1 MNAKLPFALAVS
13 VSLAAPAAAQLK
25 IVGYQPSWAGD
36 VNQIQYGKL
45 THINYAFIDTN
56 QGVSVSTVPNQP
68 MLQSL
73 VSQAH
78 ARGVKVS
85 IAIGGWT
92 NLQNQGFESYSAT
105 DANRTDFTNRV
116 VTVINQFGLDGV
128 DIDWEYPVMGTAQ
141 VENFRLLMQKLCTE
155 MHNRGKVCTAAVAAN
170 GGNADGVA
178 SAVFGSVDWL
188 NLMVYDGGAAAAHAP
203 YSYAVTSLD
212 YWLGRGL
219 PASKAVLG
227 VPFYGRAASFSDARA
242 YNVLVANDP
251 QAPNKD
257 ESQGFHYNGLQTI
270 RNKTALA
277 KQRGGGVMF
286 WELSQD
292 AAGSAS
298 LLSAIYETAG
308 STATPTPT
316 PTTPPNANLARNR
329 PATSS
334 SVEAAGFEAG
344 KAVDGDTTTTRW
356 SSTYADSQWLAVDLG
371 SSASINRVVLR
382 WEAAYGTSYRVEVS
396 NDGVAWTQA
405 YSTTMGDGG
414 VDDIS
419 LSATARH
426 VRMFGLARATAWG
439 YSLFEL
445 EVYGS
450 TSTTPTPTPT
460 PTRTPTPTPTATPT
474 PTITPTSP
482 GPTPTPTATPTGGYV
497 EVTPAGSAVTAS
509 ANDGNL
515 PGNSVDNSLATR
527 WSANGDGQWL
537 QLDLGQVHT
546 VGYVRVAFF
555 QGNTRQSRFD
565 LQLSTDGSAWTNALT
580 NVSSSGTST
589 QEQTFDFADADAR
602 WVRYMGHGNTLN
614 SWNSLTEV
622 SVFAL
627 SGGTVTPTPTPTSV
641 APTATPTPTPVAPTA
656 TPTPT
661 PTATAVPTGNL
672 ALNRPATASS
682 VEAAG
687 YEAGKGVD
695 GSQTTRWS
703 SSFADSQ
710 WLSVDL
716 GSSIAIRRV
725 VLRWEAAYGRAYR
738 IETSTNNSTWTSA
751 YSTSAGDGGTDDI
764 AVNVTA
770 RYVRMFGVTRAT
782 AYGLSLFEMEVYA
795 TPGTGPTLVWSD
807 EFGAAAGTPIDSTKW
822 KHDVGGGGWGN
833 NQLEYDTSRT
843 SNASHDGSG
852 NLAIVARRETYTG
865 TDGVTRD
872 YTSARLNTAGK
883 LEHAYGR
890 FEARIKLPVGQG
902 IWPAFWMLGND
913 IGTVSWPTCG
923 EVDIMENVGNA
934 PGVNHGS
941 LHGPGYSGA
950 TPMTASYTLPGGAR
964 FTDAFH
970 TFAIE
975 WEPTA
980 IRWYVDGNLYQT
992 RTPASLPG
1000 GSRWVFDHPFFIILN
1015 VAVGGNWP
1023 GSPDGS
1029 TVFPQTMLVD
1039 YVRVYRLD

>member
-1 MNAKLPFALAVS
+1 MNAKALSALAVT
-13 VSLAAPAAAQLK
+13 VCLAAPAAAQFK

-56 QGVSVSTVPNQP
+56 QGVSVSTVPNHP

-73 VSQAH
+73 VAQAH
-78 ARGVKVS
+78 ARGAKVS

-92 NLQNQGFESYSAT
+92 DLNNSGFESYAAT

-116 VTVINQFGLDGV
+116 VTVINHFGLDGV
-128 DIDWEYPVMGTAQ
+128 DIDWEYPVAGTAQ
-141 VENFRLLMQKLCTE
+141 VENFRLLMQKLCGE
-155 MHNRGKVCTAAVAAN
+155 MHNRGKLCTAAVAAS
-170 GGNADGVA
+170 GSSADGVA
-178 SAVFGSVDWL
+178 SAVFGYVDWL
-188 NLMVYDGGAAAAHAP
+188 NLMAYDGGAGAANSP
-203 YSYAVTSLD
+203 YSYAMSTLD

-227 VPFYGRAASFSDARA
+227 VPFYGRGASFSDYRA
-242 YNVLVANDP
+242 YNVIVANDP

-270 RNKTALA
+270 RNKTTLA
-277 KQRGGGVMF
+277 KQRGGGIMF

-308 STATPTPT
+308 PSVTPTPT
-316 PTTPPNANLARNR
+316 PTTAPNGNLALNR
-329 PATSS
+329 PATAS

-344 KAVDGDTTTTRW
+344 KGVDGNQTTRW
-356 SSTYADSQWLAVDLG
+356 SSVFADSQWLAVDLG
-371 SSASINRVVLR
+371 STVNINRVVLR
-382 WEAAYGTSYRVEVS
+382 WEAAYGRSYRIEVS
-396 NDGVAWTQA
+396 NDGTSWTQA
-405 YSTTMGDGG
+405 YSTTTGDGG
-414 VDDIS
+414 VDD
-419 LSATARH
+419 LTVTASGRH
-426 VRMFGLARATAWG
+426 VRMFGVQRATAFG
-439 YSLFEL
+439 YSVFEL

-460 PTRTPTPTPTATPT
+460 ATRTPTPTPTATP
-474 PTITPTSP
+474 IVP
-482 GPTPTPTATPTGGYV
+482 GPTPTPTATPTGQATYV

-515 PGNSVDNSLATR
+515 PANTVDNSLTTR

-537 QLDLGQVHT
+537 QLDLGSTRT
-546 VGYVRVAFF
+546 VGYVRIAFYN
-555 QGNTRQSRFD
+555 GNSRQSRFD
-565 LQLSTDGSAWTNALT
+565 LQVSTGGGVWTNVLT
-580 NVSSSGTST
+580 NVQSNGTTT
-589 QEQTFDFADADAR
+589 QEETFDFGDTSAR
-602 WVRYMGHGNTLN
+602 YVRYMGHGNSLN
-614 SWNSLTEV
+614 AWNSLTEV
-622 SVFAL
+622 SVFAT
-627 SGGTVTPTPTPTSV
+627 SGGTLT
-641 APTATPTPTPVAPTA
+641 PTATPTPTTPPVGPTA

-661 PTATAVPTGNL
+661 PTATGVPAGNL
-672 ALNRPATASS
+672 ALNRPAAASS

-687 YEAGKGVD
+687 FEAGKAVD
-695 GSQTTRWS
+695 GSTATRWS
-703 SSFADSQ
+703 STFADNQ

-738 IETSTNNSTWTSA
+738 IEASTNNSTWTSIF
-751 YSTSAGDGGTDDI
+751 STSTSDGGTDDI
-764 AVNVTA
+764 AVDTTA

-782 AYGLSLFEMEVYA
+782 AYGFSLFEMEVYA
-795 TPGTGPTLVWSD
+795 TAGTGPTLVWSD
-807 EFGAAAGTPIDSTKW
+807 EFNAAAGTPIDATKW
-822 KHDVGGGGWGN
+822 KHDVGGSGWGN

-843 SNASHDGSG
+843 SNSSHDGNG
-852 NLAIVARRETYTG
+852 NLAIVARRETFTG

-872 YTSARLNTAGK
+872 YTSARINTAGK

-890 FEARIKLPVGQG
+890 FEARLKLPVGQG

-913 IGTVSWPTCG
+913 IGTVNWPTCG
-923 EVDIMENVGNA
+923 EIDIMENVGNA

-950 TPMTASYTLPGGAR
+950 TPMTGSYTLPGGAR

-992 RTPASLPG
+992 RTPASLPAG
-1000 GSRWVFDHPFFIILN
+1000 TRWVFDHPFFIILN

-1023 GSPDGS
+1023 GPPDGS

-1039 YVRVYRLD
+1039 YVRVYQLN